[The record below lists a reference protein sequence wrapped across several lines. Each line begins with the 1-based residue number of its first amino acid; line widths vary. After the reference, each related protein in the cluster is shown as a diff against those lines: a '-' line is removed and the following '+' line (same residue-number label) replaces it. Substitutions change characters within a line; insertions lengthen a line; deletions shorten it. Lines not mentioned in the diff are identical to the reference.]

1 MSRILITGTNSG
13 FGMLTALSLARLDH
27 QVVATMRDTAKGKA
41 LASAAEAEDLD
52 IEFRSLDV
60 CDDASVAAA
69 LHDAE
74 TLDVIVNNAGFEVL
88 GAIELIDDE
97 LLARQFDTNVHGPM
111 RLIRKVLPFWRARGS
126 GTIVNV
132 SSIAG
137 RVGAPY
143 QGAYSASKF
152 ALEALSEALHFE
164 VGQLGINVRLVE
176 PGRFDTGFHA
186 KIVTPDGW
194 ESSFYYERA
203 MRFRESLGSLDG
215 DGPPADPQ
223 DVADAIV
230 AAATDPSTP
239 FRTLVGTDAQLID
252 GVKSSMSFEEFE
264 QVMRSTLNWTE

>member
-1 MSRILITGTNSG
+1 MSRVLITGSNSG
-13 FGMLTALSLARLDH
+13 FGLLSAVSLARLGH
-27 QVVATMRDTAKGKA
+27 EVVATMRDAAKGGELTA
-41 LASAAEAEDLD
+41 ACASEGLD
-52 IEFRSLDV
+52 IEIRTLDV
-60 CDDASVAAA
+60 CDDVSVAAA
-69 LHDAE
+69 LHDAD
-74 TLDVIVNNAGFEVL
+74 TLDVIVNNAGFEVQA
-88 GAIELIDDE
+88 AIELVDDE
-97 LLARQFDTNVHGPM
+97 LLARQFQTNIHGPM
-111 RLIRKVLPFWRARGS
+111 RLIRKVLPVWRNRGS

-143 QGAYSASKF
+143 GGAYSASKF

-164 VGQLGINVRLVE
+164 VGQLGINVRLIE

-186 KIVTPDGW
+186 NIVTPDGW

-203 MRFRESLGSLDG
+203 MRFREALGALGG

-223 DVADAIV
+223 EVADAIV

-239 FRTLVGTDAQLID
+239 FRTLVGTDAELID

-264 QVMRSTLNWTE
+264 QAIRSTLNWTE